1 DEYFVRVKVCPDDEA
16 LRDSSCRAYPNGH
29 YKPTGI
35 LHDYGMTQRMYF
47 GLITGSQPNN
57 LEGGVLRRNIS
68 NFADEI
74 NPQTG
79 QIRTNVNGIVRTLD
93 HLRMIGG
100 GYNDTSDNTN
110 SDSNWNWAN
119 GTGNCPSIG
128 DRALANG
135 ECRMWGNPIAEML
148 YEAMRYFAGAGA
160 GTARFLP
167 DAGRAEGRAE
177 EITMKLTTA
186 AWKDPYAPIADG
198 GGGFPFCARP
208 FQTVISDINPSYDGD
223 LPGTAWGNAALN
235 DVNPA
240 SLAPFNASTEGA
252 AIWGQ
257 EFGGER
263 NVFIGE
269 VGSTTDGAPTAKA
282 ASS

>member
-1 DEYFVRVKVCPDDEA
+1 
-16 LRDSSCRAYPNGH
+16 
-29 YKPTGI
+29 
-35 LHDYGMTQRMYF
+35 
-47 GLITGSQPNN
+47 
-57 LEGGVLRRNIS
+57 
-68 NFADEI
+68 
-74 NPQTG
+74 
-79 QIRTNVNGIVRTLD
+79 
-93 HLRMIGG
+93 
-100 GYNDTSDNTN
+100 
-110 SDSNWNWAN
+110 
-119 GTGNCPSIG
+119 
-128 DRALANG
+128 
-135 ECRMWGNPIAEML
+135 EML

-167 DAGRAEGRAE
+167 DAGRAEGRDE
-177 EITMKLTTA
+177 ETTMGLSTET
-186 AWKDPYAPIADG
+186 WKDPYAPTADG

-223 LPGTAWGNAALN
+223 LPGTAWGNAARN

-282 ASS
+282 ASSFGNIRGLAPEEPTKQGTYYSASVARFARNNDINAAQGHQSVITYAIALASPLPKIEFPVSGRTI